1 MCNLLHEHCVNHH
14 WKMCKCLLLVVLFVA
29 FVPGV
34 LVTLD
39 FGFKNKFVP
48 ILIHAVI
55 FASIYCAASSVYWAH
70 MKDKHQ
76 RMMRRLN
83 KDLMNEV
90 QMEKLD
96 RLQMNQMMQNDM
108 LSSLS
113 TKCGGNI
120 TINND

>member
-1 MCNLLHEHCVNHH
+1 
-14 WKMCKCLLLVVLFVA
+14 MCKCLLLALLFVA

-55 FASIYCAASSVYWAH
+55 FASIYCAASHLYWMN
-70 MKDKHQ
+70 MKHKHH
-76 RMMRRLN
+76 RMMRQIN
-83 KDLMNEV
+83 KDLINEV

-96 RLQMNQMMQNDM
+96 RLQINQMMQNDM
-108 LSSLS
+108 LSALS
-113 TKCGGNI
+113 TKCGGN
-120 TINND
+120 NQ